1 MPSPVGHALAGY
13 AIGTLIAGAP
23 AGGRRSALET
33 IPARAALFAGLACLP
48 DIDFLF
54 RSHSMYTHSVGAVMI
69 VTALAALLIRSP
81 LALVAACAAT
91 YGSHLLLD
99 WIGRDTNPPLGIMA
113 LWPFSRDY
121 YMSPV
126 SLLEPVSR
134 RFQWEY
140 FWSHNLRVV
149 GFEVLLFGA
158 MAMAAYLWRG
168 RTRGAGAI

>member
-1 MPSPVGHALAGY
+1 
-13 AIGTLIAGAP
+13 
-23 AGGRRSALET
+23 
-33 IPARAALFAGLACLP
+33 
-48 DIDFLF
+48 
-54 RSHSMYTHSVGAVMI
+54 MI

-113 LWPFSRDY
+113 LWPFSREY